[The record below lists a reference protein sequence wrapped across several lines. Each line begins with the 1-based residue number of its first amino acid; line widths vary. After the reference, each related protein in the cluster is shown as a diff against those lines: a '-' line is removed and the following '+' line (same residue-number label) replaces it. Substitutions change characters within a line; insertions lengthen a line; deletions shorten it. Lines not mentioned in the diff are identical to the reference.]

1 MKDENSNDNENK
13 NILINETY
21 KLIEKKTNDKRDK
34 NLLKSNLFE
43 NNKYLKILIKIIN
56 LILILT

>member
-56 LILILT
+56 IF